1 MRPDP
6 QRRTVK
12 TAEGY
17 EDRYYVHPTLGH
29 MLPGVTTVLDRLP
42 KGASFK
48 SWERSR
54 ITRRAINNA
63 RDLPDML
70 RSEGVRAVEQ
80 WLADAPDE
88 ARDAAADRGTA
99 VHNAVEALLV
109 GDEVPDMS
117 HKTVAPYW
125 RSAQKFLDE
134 VQPEVL
140 TCDGAPMI
148 ETAMYGA
155 FFAGSADAWLKIDG
169 EVLLCDWKTSSG
181 VRSNYALQLAAYLNA
196 DEFSVL
202 AKNDDGRWRWS
213 HEHKLPAHDGAAV
226 VRFSTSG
233 WELHRVTNIPD
244 CYEAFCDAYRIWEA
258 TVREE
263 PLFRMTAFGD

>member
-6 QRRTVK
+6 QRHVVVTP
-12 TAEGY
+12 EGD
-17 EDRYYVHPTLGH
+17 EDRYYVHPESGQL
-29 MLPGVTTVLDRLP
+29 LPGVTSILGRLP
-42 KGASFK
+42 KGERFK

-54 ITRRAINNA
+54 ITQRVTNNL
-63 RDLPDML
+63 RDLPELM
-70 RSEGVRAVEQ
+70 RAHGARELQ
-80 WLADAPDE
+80 DWLAKAPDE

-117 HKTVAPYW
+117 DKAVAGYW

-140 TCDGAPMI
+140 YSDGAPMI
-148 ETAMYGA
+148 ETAMYGS
-155 FFAGSADAWLKIDG
+155 FFAGSADAWLRING

-181 VRSNYALQLAAYLNA
+181 VRSNYALQLAAYLHAN
-196 DEFSVL
+196 EFSVL
-202 AKNDDGRWRWS
+202 EKNEGRWEWS
-213 HEHKLPAHDGAAV
+213 HGHKLPAHDGAAV

-233 WELHRVTNIPD
+233 WELHRVTDIPGSFD
-244 CYEAFCDAYRIWEA
+244 AFCDAYRIWEA
-258 TVREE
+258 DVNTK
-263 PLFRMTAFGD
+263 PLFRMVSFGK